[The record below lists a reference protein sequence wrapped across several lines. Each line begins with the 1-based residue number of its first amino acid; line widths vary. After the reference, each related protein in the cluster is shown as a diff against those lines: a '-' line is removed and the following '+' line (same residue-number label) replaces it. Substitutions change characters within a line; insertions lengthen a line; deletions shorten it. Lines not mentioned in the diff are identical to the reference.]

1 MSGTEFQQKEQ
12 ERAAYLKLSKKLGIK
27 IRRLYKRMWPVPTLL
42 LVGCGHWGNI
52 KLLAGELLER
62 VFLDSGIRDIF
73 P

>member
-12 ERAAYLKLSKKLGIK
+12 ERAAYLKLCKKFGIK
-27 IRRLYKRMWPVPTLL
+27 IRLLYKRTWPVPTLL
-42 LVGCGHWGNI
+42 LVGCGYWGHI

>member
-27 IRRLYKRMWPVPTLL
+27 IRLLYKRMWPVPTLL